1 MRSCR
6 MLLSATG
13 PHLCGRKKIFIVKLE
28 RGCPREACNCLWKQC
43 LCLHTVVGTVQQTNT
58 RNKMQMTF
66 AMRAQ
71 LWCCKHSCHSV
82 SFNVIQQHLG
92 LQRSSLCQ
100 QAGQALPVALHML
113 QCREA
118 NLLACSP
125 YRIRAGTD
133 AWSCQR
139 LLTTAPSPIPGCTGS
154 APTLLAHGQRIQH
167 RGREALCIGR
177 DCGASLVNG
186 RRLQPARPM

>member
-13 PHLCGRKKIFIVKLE
+13 PNLCGRKKIFIVKLE

-58 RNKMQMTF
+58 RNKLKMTF
-66 AMRAQ
+66 AMHAQ
-71 LWCCKHSCHSV
+71 LWCCKHSCHSM
-82 SFNVIQQHLG
+82 SFNVIQQHLS

-118 NLLACSP
+118 NLLACSRTGSELEQMHGVISG
-125 YRIRAGTD
+125 YSRQHR
-133 AWSCQR
+133 R
-139 LLTTAPSPIPGCTGS
+139 GCTSS